1 MAYRVM
7 IVDDSSTMRAV
18 IKKAIKASG
27 FNVDD
32 FYEAGDGKVALDLL
46 QSEWLDLIIT
56 DYNMPNMNGMELLER
71 VKQDDTFSSI
81 PVIFISTEGSEK
93 RIKEFMTKGATD
105 YIKKPFTPE
114 ILKSKLNRIMGEPE
128 NGPGNNDQDN
138 EGLDF

>member
-27 FNVDD
+27 FDVDD

-56 DYNMPNMNGMELLER
+56 DYNMPNMDGMELLER
-71 VKQDDTFSSI
+71 VKQDDTLSSI

-93 RIKEFMTKGATD
+93 RINEFMTKGATD

>member
-7 IVDDSSTMRAV
+7 IVDDSPTMRAV

-32 FYEAGDGKVALDLL
+32 FYEAGDGKEALDLL

-56 DYNMPNMNGMELLER
+56 DYNMPNMDGMELLER
-71 VKQDDTFSSI
+71 LKQNDSLSST
-81 PVIFISTEGSEK
+81 PVVFISTEGSEK
-93 RIKEFMTKGATD
+93 RIKEFMDKGATD

-114 ILKSKLNRIMGEPE
+114 TLKSKLNRIMGEPE
-128 NGPGNNDQDN
+128 NGPGNNDQDD